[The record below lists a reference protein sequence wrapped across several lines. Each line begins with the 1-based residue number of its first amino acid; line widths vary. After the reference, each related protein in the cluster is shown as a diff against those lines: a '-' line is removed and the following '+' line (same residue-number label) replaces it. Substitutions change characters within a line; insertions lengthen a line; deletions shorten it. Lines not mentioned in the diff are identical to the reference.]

1 MRRTALRR
9 TSALRRKASCSS
21 LDMDGS
27 RMRVTPCRPMTPR
40 RQGDTVLGVVSADRQ
55 HGLLV
60 VQHCFGD
67 ARRNESDA
75 KLTRL
80 VAFDD
85 RDVGVAD
92 VVFDAV
98 AEFVNHGSRGQGVRD
113 RHTANPSRRPQQYLL
128 PERTDARKSPP

>member
-1 MRRTALRR
+1 
-9 TSALRRKASCSS
+9 
-21 LDMDGS
+21 
-27 RMRVTPCRPMTPR
+27 
-40 RQGDTVLGVVSADRQ
+40 
-55 HGLLV
+55 LLV

-67 ARRNESDA
+67 ARQNDSDA

-98 AEFVNHGSRGQGVRD
+98 ADLSITVPAGKASAIG
-113 RHTANPSRRPQQYLL
+113 T
-128 PERTDARKSPP
+128 PPTRADDHSSTSDVP